1 MVKDRRLVVV
11 SLIILLLLT
20 SFTSAQMPGIDPGKP
35 APQFRLL
42 DQSGKQQSL
51 GSLMGPKGLVLLF
64 FRSADW

>member
-1 MVKDRRLVVV
+1 MVNGWRLAVAP
-11 SLIILLLLT
+11 LIILLLLT
-20 SFTSAQMPGIDPGKP
+20 SSTSAQMPGIDPGKP

-51 GSLMGPKGLVLLF
+51 ASLMGSKGLVLLF